1 MDPMDLA
8 TWAGGALL
16 VVGAV
21 GALYRIVRGP
31 SLLDRAVA
39 TDVLLVVFAGM
50 LVLEMAVHRHTH
62 HVVLVV
68 LAAAVGFVGSAES
81 KLALVQHPE
90 QVPYLVVH
98 GRRGGSALCASAV
111 NALAP
116 MASAAAT
123 SPTRAPLRQV
133 LTMATPG

>member
-1 MDPMDLA
+1 MYKRQ
-8 TWAGGALL
+8 ALL

-39 TDVLLVVFAGM
+39 TDVLLVVFSGM

-68 LAAAVGFVGSAES
+68 LAATVGFVGSVTVARFAEDRRPDHS
-81 KLALVQHPE
+81 LEDQAR
-90 QVPYLVVH
+90 VPGTTDVPGGEE
-98 GRRGGSALCASAV
+98 GR
-111 NALAP
+111 
-116 MASAAAT
+116 
-123 SPTRAPLRQV
+123 
-133 LTMATPG
+133 

>member
-39 TDVLLVVFAGM
+39 TDVLLVVFSGM
-50 LVLEMAVHRHTH
+50 LVLEMAVHHEDH
-62 HVVLVV
+62 VV
-68 LAAAVGFVGSAES
+68 LAATVGFVGSVTVARFAEDRRPDHS
-81 KLALVQHPE
+81 LEDQAR
-90 QVPYLVVH
+90 VPGTTDVPGGEE
-98 GRRGGSALCASAV
+98 GR
-111 NALAP
+111 
-116 MASAAAT
+116 
-123 SPTRAPLRQV
+123 
-133 LTMATPG
+133 

>member
-16 VVGAV
+16 AVGAL

-31 SLLDRAVA
+31 SLLDRAIA
-39 TDVLLVVFAGM
+39 TDVLLVVFSGM

-68 LAAAVGFVGSAES
+68 LAAAVGFVGSVMVARFAEDRRPDHS
-81 KLALVQHPE
+81 LEDQAR
-90 QVPYLVVH
+90 VPGTTDVPDGEE
-98 GRRGGSALCASAV
+98 GR
-111 NALAP
+111 
-116 MASAAAT
+116 
-123 SPTRAPLRQV
+123 
-133 LTMATPG
+133 